1 MDDTTEPPDPSPTR
15 DLDDAILCISE
26 YFERAISQVRN
37 LTEVVVLFDT
47 EKLSTSFC
55 RPDHS
60 GSTDLVVSKLLTNLA
75 LLQFAGKQLLEQ
87 FVKREREISP
97 PEVKPA
103 VVGVEWN

>member
-1 MDDTTEPPDPSPTR
+1 MTDTTEPLDPSPTL
-15 DLDDAILCISE
+15 DLDDAIGEISE
-26 YFERAISQVRN
+26 YFARATNQVRN
-37 LTEVVVLFDT
+37 LAEVIILFDT
-47 EKLSTSFC
+47 AKLSTSFC